1 MDFGLTEIQELL
13 AASARDFLVD
23 RAPFDLA
30 RAAAAGHAG
39 FDASYWQEIAQLG
52 WTGLMVPEQYGGAG
66 LGLTEFGV
74 LLEECGAALAP
85 GPLLETALLGASVI
99 DHYGNEGQKSEL
111 LPAIAGGDSV
121 IAPAIHEQAPGW
133 ASNRVATTAR
143 VEGGQWVLRGE
154 KMFVPFADAAD
165 IFLVNANTGSGDDDL
180 TLFVVRREDIGDSQ
194 VVPMKTAS
202 GSPVGQLKL
211 QGTRLPEDAV
221 LGEVGKGREAADL
234 LLHLGAAG
242 RSLQM
247 AGAARRVVDVTV
259 DYVSNRK
266 QFGRPVGSFQAVQH
280 HCANMA
286 LAARG
291 ILLMARRGAWALSQG
306 QSGGNAALRAK
317 LYANRELP
325 GICSLAHQCH
335 GAIGF
340 TWEHDMHLFTRHA
353 LEWRS
358 QYGDSRQLT
367 KLLSPSTADE
377 PST

>member
-13 AASARDFLVD
+13 AASARDFLAD
-23 RAPFDLA
+23 RVPFDIA
-30 RAAAAGHAG
+30 RASAAGNSG
-39 FDASYWQEIAQLG
+39 FDTSYWQEIAQLG

-66 LGLTEFGV
+66 LGLSELGV

-99 DHYGNEGQKSEL
+99 DRFGNEGQKGEL
-111 LPAIAGGDSV
+111 LPAIAAGGAV
-121 IAPAIHEQAPGW
+121 ATPAIHEKAPGW
-133 ASNRVATTAR
+133 ASNRVETTAR

-154 KMFVPFADAAD
+154 KRFVPFADAAD
-165 IFLVNANTGSGDDDL
+165 IFLVSANTGSGDDDR
-180 TLFVVRREDIGDSQ
+180 TLFVVRREDVVDSEI
-194 VVPMKTAS
+194 VPMKTAS

-211 QGTRLPEDAV
+211 RGITLPEDAV
-221 LGEVGKGREAADL
+221 LGEVGNGKEAVDH
-234 LLHLGAAG
+234 LLHLGAVG

-306 QSGGNAALRAK
+306 PSGENVALRAK

-325 GICSLAHQCH
+325 GICALAHQCH

-358 QYGDSRQLT
+358 QFGDSRQLT
-367 KLLSPSTADE
+367 NLLSPYMVR
-377 PST
+377 

>member
-13 AASARDFLVD
+13 AASARDFLAD
-23 RAPFDLA
+23 RAPFNLA
-30 RAAAAGHAG
+30 RASAAGDSG
-39 FDASYWQEIAQLG
+39 FDASYWHEIAQLG

-66 LGLTEFGV
+66 LGLSELGV

-85 GPLLETALLGASVI
+85 GPLLETALLSASII
-99 DHYGNEGQKSEL
+99 DQHGNEGQKGEL
-111 LPAIAGGDSV
+111 LPAIAGGGAV
-121 IAPAIHEQAPGW
+121 VTPAIYEQAPGW
-133 ASNRVATTAR
+133 ASNRVETTAR

-154 KMFVPFADAAD
+154 KRFVPFADAAD
-165 IFLVNANTGSGDDDL
+165 IFLVNAHTGSGDDDR
-180 TLFVVRREDIGDSQ
+180 TLFVVRREDIGDSEIF
-194 VVPMKTAS
+194 PMKTAS

-221 LGEVGKGREAADL
+221 LGEVGNGREAADSL
-234 LLHLGAAG
+234 MHLGAAG

-306 QSGGNAALRAK
+306 PSGGNAALRAK

-325 GICSLAHQCH
+325 GICVLAHQCH

-367 KLLSPSTADE
+367 RLLSPSVAR
-377 PST
+377 